1 MWSVKHYRNTITS
14 WNCTAVKSTPQVFH
28 CGKENF
34 QTDWL
39 NINLTETDYV
49 LLTVAKGAPPSFLPS
64 RQQSYHTFRI
74 AECTG
79 MLPFSRQ
86 YLLWFG
92 FFFWFY
98 FYTYILIYVCVQ
110 KYIYYIYYSTILTIF
125 IFTISTVFICIFTL
139 YICVYIYIN
148 FQSYIVILSTRIDLQ
163 TW

>member
-86 YLLWFG
+86 CLLWFG
-92 FFFWFY
+92 FFFSDFTFIHTY
-98 FYTYILIYVCVQ
+98 LYMCVYKSIYT
-110 KYIYYIYYSTILTIF
+110 
-125 IFTISTVFICIFTL
+125 IFTIVLYLLYLYLQYLLYLYVYLL
-139 YICVYIYIN
+139 YIYVYIYI
-148 FQSYIVILSTRIDLQ
+148 
-163 TW
+163 